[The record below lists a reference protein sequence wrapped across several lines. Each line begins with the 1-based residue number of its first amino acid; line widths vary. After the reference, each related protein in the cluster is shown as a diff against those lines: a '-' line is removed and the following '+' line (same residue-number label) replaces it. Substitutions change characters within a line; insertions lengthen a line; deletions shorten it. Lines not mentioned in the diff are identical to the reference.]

1 MFLFLTR
8 WDQLVVVIFD
18 KVKRVIFFMFL
29 FIRGAYLNVTDS
41 FIKFKGLFGCIFFII
56 RCVHLPLTIFYK
68 LKGLVLC
75 CFLVRSSPLRDNDIF
90 FKFQWN
96 HFLSVFS

>member
-41 FIKFKGLFGCIFFII
+41 FIKFNGLFGCIFFII
-56 RCVHLPLTIFYK
+56 RCAHLPLTIFYK
-68 LKGLVLC
+68 LKGLVFC
-75 CFLVRSSPLRDNDIF
+75 CFLVRSSPLRDRDIF
-90 FKFQWN
+90 F
-96 HFLSVFS
+96 